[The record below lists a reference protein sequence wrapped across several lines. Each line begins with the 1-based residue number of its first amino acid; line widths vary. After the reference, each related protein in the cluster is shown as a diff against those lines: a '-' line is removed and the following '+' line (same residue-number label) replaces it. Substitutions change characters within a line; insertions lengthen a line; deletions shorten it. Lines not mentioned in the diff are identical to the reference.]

1 MEFLMNFYFLCGV
14 RNVIG
19 ITKMINLYTNMHIYI
34 YIYIYYIVDITVDI
48 SGIRVLNT
56 LIK

>member
-1 MEFLMNFYFLCGV
+1 MEFLMNFYFLCDV

-19 ITKMINLYTNMHIYI
+19 ITKMINLYTNMHI